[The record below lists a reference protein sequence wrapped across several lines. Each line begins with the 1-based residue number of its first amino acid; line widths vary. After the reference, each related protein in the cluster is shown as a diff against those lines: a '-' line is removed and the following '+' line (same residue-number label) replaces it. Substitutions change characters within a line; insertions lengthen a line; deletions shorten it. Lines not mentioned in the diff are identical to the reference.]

1 MGKDKKEQIIETMIS
16 IYLQFEQREQTDSKI
31 SDITY
36 YDTFDFASAGLGEK
50 NIFVVKIA
58 KKDGKVEKDFYELY
72 DENGEL
78 IATVDEMQTINF
90 KPEYLEKLR
99 QEFEEKFKLLKLGNT
114 KFELP
119 EELREK
125 DFYLDEKGIERL
137 KNEKDS
143 LEKSEDS
150 QLGNPVENEKDKKQD
165 NPEAQ
170 QINNIA
176 RKKRVP
182 PSNILVIREN
192 SNFYYDHP
200 ELEKNLY
207 FYRDNDGIVRAEYID
222 ANGEP
227 QPSKYFEESTT
238 SLRQE
243 TVSMSKDGNPVVKEV
258 PYQVMRT
265 KNLNNIDK
273 DIRDIR
279 MNIKIDS
286 YGYIDIEEARQG
298 KNGQWL
304 SHDIEVKGRDYN
316 SRDVNEATSIRTR
329 AADPTEQTKAY
340 SEVEKTGFA
349 TDGVQGDELDLI
361 EHPDEI
367 IEIFIKEGYQREE
380 AIAIFNYMIGEEKLS
395 EEDAKDRVNEE
406 IKDAS
411 KQQETNKG
419 DGEKGDG
426 ENDEGRT
433 PWGDAEAKRRR

>member
-1 MGKDKKEQIIETMIS
+1 MNKNKKEQIVETMLS

-36 YDTFDFASAGLGEK
+36 YETFDFSSAGLGEK
-50 NIFVVKIA
+50 NIFIVKIA
-58 KKDGKVEKDFYELY
+58 KKDGKDFYELY

-90 KPEYLEKLR
+90 KPEYLEKLM
-99 QEFEEKFKLLKLGNT
+99 QEFEEKFKLLKLENT

-125 DFYLDEKGIERL
+125 DFYLDEEGIKRL
-137 KNEKDS
+137 KNEKDP
-143 LEKSEDS
+143 LEQSEIAQPGDE
-150 QLGNPVENEKDKKQD
+150 VKKED
-165 NPEAQ
+165 NPEEE

-200 ELEKNLY
+200 ELEQNLY
-207 FYRDNDGIVRAEYID
+207 FYRDSDGIVRAEYID

-265 KNLNNIDK
+265 RNLNNIDK

-279 MNIKIDS
+279 INIKIDS

-316 SRDVNEATSIRTR
+316 SNDVNDATSIRTR
-329 AADPTEQTKAY
+329 VADPTEQTKAY
-340 SEVEKTGFA
+340 SEVEETGFA
-349 TDGVQGDELDLI
+349 ADGVQCNELNLI

-367 IEIFIKEGYQREE
+367 IEIFIKEGYQRKE
-380 AIAIFNYMIGEEKLS
+380 AIAILNYMIGEEKLT
-395 EEDAKDRVNEE
+395 EEEAKNRVNKE

-411 KQQETNKG
+411 KQQETNKR
-419 DGEKGDG
+419 DG

-433 PWGDAEAKRRR
+433 PWGDAEAKRR